1 MRRRM
6 MHVLSAQ
13 AHKLSISHCKQV
25 HELLI
30 TAATTT
36 YVNDKILRASAQG
49 IHIASYNSDD
59 NNNGNDDDECQQFSY
74 CVTQWRQQKQLLAM
88 TNNERRTTRPRAQ
101 GHNILTSRRA
111 TAMMTTITVANST
124 KLTMKPC
131 TSHRQTGNNNKAM
144 CACARHAGCIAQW
157 RRQYGL
163 MRLHTTCR
171 LRPTMAT
178 MIWPCAQ
185 AHNMLVA
192 LHDGDDNNNS
202 GDKDKKVNEYH
213 HTLCA
218 RAPGFQPLCAST
230 RATASNIDA
239 TTN

>member
-59 NNNGNDDDECQQFSY
+59 NNNGNDDDKCQQFSY
-74 CVTQWRQQKQLLAM
+74 CVTQWQQQQQLLAM
-88 TNNERRTTRPRAQ
+88 TNNERRTT
-101 GHNILTSRRA
+101 
-111 TAMMTTITVANST
+111 MMTTITVANST

-131 TSHRQTGNNNKAM
+131 TSHRQTGDNNKAM

-157 RRQYGL
+157 QRQYGL
-163 MRLHTTCR
+163 MRLHTTCQ
-171 LRPTMAT
+171 LRPMMAT